1 MATQNFNKQID
12 AVRDT
17 IVGKI
22 PMLNSQVEQ
31 ITMALLYKFMDDMD
45 QESIDFG
52 GNATFFSGEYE
63 KYSWKKIML
72 NSKSAQERYNLY
84 TEALEK
90 FYINSSLPD
99 TFREVFKN
107 ANVPYKDPETLTN
120 FLKQINNNFD
130 YKDSERLGDAYEYL
144 LSLLGSQG
152 DLGQFRTPRHLI
164 DFIVDIVSPSKDDEI
179 LDPACGTAGFLISA
193 YKYILASNKDED
205 KKNNLTFEEQKNI
218 LKNITGYDI
227 EPSMVRIAE
236 MNLFLHGTSEPKI
249 YEYDTLT
256 MDDRWDDKFDVILA
270 NPPFMTPTGGIRPH
284 NKFDINASRS
294 EVLFVDYIVNH
305 MRSKGKAGIIIPD
318 TILFSNV
325 SSSYKSLRKIICEN
339 GLYAI
344 VSLPAGVF
352 KPYAKDVKTSILF
365 FDKSYKTDLIYYITV
380 NHDGYTLTDTRKPT
394 KKNDLSVATSALKK
408 IKYCIEERK
417 EFINDY
423 KINVDAID
431 KKLLENNDY
440 ILLANKY
447 SNFRR
452 ENTKY
457 DYKKLGIFI
466 EENKNKAK
474 DQIFP
479 VWSVSNK
486 IGFINTDEFHSEKV
500 ASSDIK
506 NYKVI
511 NKNYFAYNP
520 SRINV
525 GSIALNKTESIGC
538 VSPMYVSFKIIKPE
552 ELNEEYLLTLLKGD
566 EFKNIINNEAYGA
579 VRKQLR
585 FSDLKNIEIPVPSY
599 DEQLKFVNLIKH
611 KNNEI
616 ALLNEKI
623 ENINSE
629 INKII
634 DEVIM

>member
-52 GNATFFSGEYE
+52 GNATFFSGDYE
-63 KYSWKKIML
+63 KYSWKRIML
-72 NSKSAQERYNLY
+72 NSKRAQERYNLY

-90 FYINSSLPD
+90 FYINPSLPD

-120 FLKQINNNFD
+120 FLRQINNNFD
-130 YKDSERLGDAYEYL
+130 YKNSERLGDAYEYL

-193 YKYILASNKDED
+193 YKYILASNKDENE
-205 KKNNLTFEEQKNI
+205 KNNLTFEEQKNI

-236 MNLFLHGTSEPKI
+236 MNLFLHGASEPKI

-256 MDDRWDDKFDVILA
+256 MDDRWNDKFDVILA

-365 FDKSYKTDLIYYITV
+365 FDKSYKTNLIYYITV
-380 NHDGYTLTDTRKPT
+380 NHDVYTLTDTRKPT
-394 KKNDLSVATSALKK
+394 KKNELPVATSTLKK
-408 IKYCIEERK
+408 IKYCIEEKK
-417 EFINDY
+417 EFINDF
-423 KINVDAID
+423 KINVDTID
-431 KKLLENNDY
+431 KTLLENNDY

-447 SNFRR
+447 NNIRR

-474 DQIFP
+474 EQNFP

-486 IGFINTDEFHSEKV
+486 IGFVDTEELHSEKV

-552 ELNEEYLLTLLKGD
+552 ELNEEYLLTLLKSD

-599 DEQLKFVNLIKH
+599 DEQLKIANLIKH

-616 ALLNEKI
+616 ALLNKKI
-623 ENINSE
+623 ENVNSE

>member
-1 MATQNFNKQID
+1 
-12 AVRDT
+12 
-17 IVGKI
+17 
-22 PMLNSQVEQ
+22 
-31 ITMALLYKFMDDMD
+31 
-45 QESIDFG
+45 
-52 GNATFFSGEYE
+52 
-63 KYSWKKIML
+63 
-72 NSKSAQERYNLY
+72 
-84 TEALEK
+84 
-90 FYINSSLPD
+90 
-99 TFREVFKN
+99 
-107 ANVPYKDPETLTN
+107 
-120 FLKQINNNFD
+120 
-130 YKDSERLGDAYEYL
+130 
-144 LSLLGSQG
+144 
-152 DLGQFRTPRHLI
+152 
-164 DFIVDIVSPSKDDEI
+164 
-179 LDPACGTAGFLISA
+179 
-193 YKYILASNKDED
+193 
-205 KKNNLTFEEQKNI
+205 
-218 LKNITGYDI
+218 
-227 EPSMVRIAE
+227 MVRIAE
-236 MNLFLHGTSEPKI
+236 MNLFLHGASEPKI

-256 MDDRWDDKFDVILA
+256 MDDRWNDKFDVILA

-365 FDKSYKTDLIYYITV
+365 FDKSYKTNLIYYITV

-394 KKNDLSVATSALKK
+394 KKNDLPVATSTLKK
-408 IKYCIEERK
+408 IKYCIEEKK
-417 EFINDY
+417 EFINDF
-423 KINVDAID
+423 KINVDTID
-431 KKLLENNDY
+431 KTLLENNDY

-447 SNFRR
+447 NNIRR

-474 DQIFP
+474 EQNFP

-486 IGFINTDEFHSEKV
+486 IGFVDTEEFHSEKV

-552 ELNEEYLLTLLKGD
+552 ELNEEYLLTLLKSD

-599 DEQLKFVNLIKH
+599 DEQLKIANLIKH

-616 ALLNEKI
+616 ALLNKKI
-623 ENINSE
+623 ENVNSE

>member
-52 GNATFFSGEYE
+52 GNATFFSGDYE

-90 FYINSSLPD
+90 FYINPSLPD

-164 DFIVDIVSPSKDDEI
+164 DFIVNIVSPSKDDEI

-236 MNLFLHGTSEPKI
+236 MNLFLHGASEPKI

-256 MDDRWDDKFDVILA
+256 MDDRWNDKFDVILA

-365 FDKSYKTDLIYYITV
+365 FDKSYATDLIYYITV

-394 KKNDLSVATSALKK
+394 KKNDLPVATSILKK
-408 IKYCIEERK
+408 IKYCIEEKK
-417 EFINDY
+417 EFINDF
-423 KINVDAID
+423 KINVDTID

-447 SNFRR
+447 NNFRR

-486 IGFINTDEFHSEKV
+486 IGFINTEELHSEKV

-538 VSPMYVSFKIIKPE
+538 VSPMYVSFKIIKTE
-552 ELNEEYLLTLLKGD
+552 ELNEEYLLTLLKSD

-623 ENINSE
+623 ENVNSE

>member
-52 GNATFFSGEYE
+52 GNATFFSGDYE

-236 MNLFLHGTSEPKI
+236 MNLFLHGASEPKI

-256 MDDRWDDKFDVILA
+256 MDDRWNDKFDVILA

-394 KKNDLSVATSALKK
+394 KKNDLPVATSALKK

-423 KINVDAID
+423 KINVDTID

-447 SNFRR
+447 NNFRR

-552 ELNEEYLLTLLKGD
+552 ELNEEYLLTLLKSD

>member
-394 KKNDLSVATSALKK
+394 KKNDLSVATSALEK

-423 KINVDAID
+423 KINVDTID

>member
-52 GNATFFSGEYE
+52 GNATFFSGDYE
-63 KYSWKKIML
+63 KYSWKRIML

-120 FLKQINNNFD
+120 FLRQINNNFD
-130 YKDSERLGDAYEYL
+130 YKNSERLGDAYEYL

-179 LDPACGTAGFLISA
+179 LDPACGTAGFLIST
-193 YKYILASNKDED
+193 YKYILASNKDENE
-205 KKNNLTFEEQKNI
+205 KNNLTFEEQRNI

-236 MNLFLHGTSEPKI
+236 MNLFLHGASEPKI

-256 MDDRWDDKFDVILA
+256 MDDRWNDKFDVILA

-284 NKFDINASRS
+284 NKFNINASRS

-365 FDKSYKTDLIYYITV
+365 FDKSYKTSLIYYITV

-394 KKNDLSVATSALKK
+394 KKNDLPVATSTLKK
-408 IKYCIEERK
+408 IKYCIEEKK
-417 EFINDY
+417 EFINDF
-423 KINVDAID
+423 KINVDTID

-447 SNFRR
+447 NNIRR

-474 DQIFP
+474 EQNFP

-486 IGFINTDEFHSEKV
+486 IGFVDTEEFHSEKV

-552 ELNEEYLLTLLKGD
+552 ELNEEYLLTLLKSD

-599 DEQLKFVNLIKH
+599 DEQLKIANLIKH

-616 ALLNEKI
+616 TLLNKKI
-623 ENINSE
+623 ENVNSE

>member
-52 GNATFFSGEYE
+52 GNATFFSGDYE

-164 DFIVDIVSPSKDDEI
+164 DFIVNIVSPSKDDEI

-236 MNLFLHGTSEPKI
+236 MNLFLHGASEPKI

-256 MDDRWDDKFDVILA
+256 MDDRWNDKFDVILA

-365 FDKSYKTDLIYYITV
+365 FDKSYATDLIYYITV

-394 KKNDLSVATSALKK
+394 KKNDLPVATSILKK
-408 IKYCIEERK
+408 IKYCIEEKK
-417 EFINDY
+417 EFINDF
-423 KINVDAID
+423 KINVDTID

-447 SNFRR
+447 NNFRR

-486 IGFINTDEFHSEKV
+486 IGFINTEELHSEKV

-538 VSPMYVSFKIIKPE
+538 VSPMYVSFKIIKTE
-552 ELNEEYLLTLLKGD
+552 ELNEEYLLTLLKSD

-623 ENINSE
+623 ENVNSE

>member
-52 GNATFFSGEYE
+52 GNATFFSGDYE

-90 FYINSSLPD
+90 FYINPSLPD

-164 DFIVDIVSPSKDDEI
+164 DFIVNIVSPSKNDEI

-236 MNLFLHGTSEPKI
+236 MNLFLHGASEPKI

-256 MDDRWDDKFDVILA
+256 MDDRWNDKFDVILA

-339 GLYAI
+339 GLYAV

-365 FDKSYKTDLIYYITV
+365 FDKSYATDLIYYITV

-394 KKNDLSVATSALKK
+394 KKNDLPVATSTLKK
-408 IKYCIEERK
+408 IKYCIEEK
-417 EFINDY
+417 EEFINDF
-423 KINVDAID
+423 KINVDTID

-447 SNFRR
+447 NNFRR

-486 IGFINTDEFHSEKV
+486 IGFINTEELHSEKV

-538 VSPMYVSFKIIKPE
+538 VSPMYVSFKIIKTE
-552 ELNEEYLLTLLKGD
+552 DLNEEYLLTLLKSD

-623 ENINSE
+623 ENVNSE

>member
-1 MATQNFNKQID
+1 MATQNINKQID

-22 PMLNSQVEQ
+22 PMLNTQVEQ

-52 GNATFFSGEYE
+52 GNPTFFTGKYE
-63 KYSWKKIML
+63 KYSWKRIL
-72 NSKSAQERYNLY
+72 SNSKSAQERYNLY

-90 FYINSSLPD
+90 FYIHPTLPE
-99 TFREVFKN
+99 TFREIFKN
-107 ANVPYKDPETLTN
+107 ANVPYKDAETLTN
-120 FLKQINNNFD
+120 FLKQINSSFD
-130 YKDSERLGDAYEYL
+130 YSDSERLGDSYEYL

-164 DFIVDIVSPSKDDEI
+164 DFIVEIVSPSKDDEI

-193 YKYILASNKDED
+193 YRYILNQNIDENN
-205 KKNNLTFEEQKNI
+205 KNNLTFDEQKNI

-236 MNLFLHGTSEPKI
+236 MNLFLHGASEPKI

-256 MDDRWDDKFDVILA
+256 MDDKWGEKFDVILA
-270 NPPFMTPTGGIRPH
+270 NPPFMTPTGGIKPH

-294 EVLFVDYIVNH
+294 EVLFVDYIVGH
-305 MRSKGKAGIIIPD
+305 LRSKGKAGIIIPD
-318 TILFSNV
+318 TILFSNS
-325 SSSYKSLRKIICEN
+325 SSSYKNLRKIMCEN

-344 VSLPAGVF
+344 LSLPAGIF

-365 FDKSYKTDLIYYITV
+365 FNKSYKNNSIYYVAI
-380 NHDGYTLTDTRKPT
+380 NYDGFTLTDTRKPT
-394 KKNDLSVATSALKK
+394 KKNDLPAAKEVLSK
-408 IKYCIEERK
+408 IKFSIENTTSFENTSK
-417 EFINDY
+417 LKVGIINKSLLPEYDY
-423 KINVDAID
+423 V
-431 KKLLENNDY
+431 
-440 ILLANKY
+440 LLANKY
-447 SNFRR
+447 NNTKR

-457 DYKKLGIFI
+457 KYKKLGTFI
-466 EENKNKAK
+466 EENKEKVKSN
-474 DQIFP
+474 QFP

-486 IGFINTDEFHSEKV
+486 IGFVNTEEYHSEQV

-511 NKNYFAYNP
+511 HSDYFAFNP

-525 GSIALNKTESIGC
+525 GSIALNKTDVTGC
-538 VSPMYVSFKIIKPE
+538 VSPMYVSFKINKPE
-552 ELNEEYLLTLLKGD
+552 ELNQDYLLLLLKSE

-585 FSDLKNIEIPVPSY
+585 YNDLANIEIPIPDYNEQINIVKNINDKY
-599 DEQLKFVNLIKH
+599 IEIEQLNS
-611 KNNEI
+611 
-616 ALLNEKI
+616 KI
-623 ENINSE
+623 DKINKDINSL
-629 INKII
+629 IN
-634 DEVIM
+634 DVIM

>member
-52 GNATFFSGEYE
+52 GNATFFSGDYE
-63 KYSWKKIML
+63 KYSWKRIML
-72 NSKSAQERYNLY
+72 NSKRAQERYNLY

-90 FYINSSLPD
+90 FYINPSLPD

-120 FLKQINNNFD
+120 FLRQINNNFD
-130 YKDSERLGDAYEYL
+130 YKNSERLGDAYEYL

-193 YKYILASNKDED
+193 YKYILASNKDENE
-205 KKNNLTFEEQKNI
+205 KNNLTFEEQKNI

-236 MNLFLHGTSEPKI
+236 MNLFLHGASEPKI

-256 MDDRWDDKFDVILA
+256 MDDRWNDKFDVILA

-365 FDKSYKTDLIYYITV
+365 FDKSYKTNLIYYITV

-394 KKNDLSVATSALKK
+394 KKNDIPVATSTLKK
-408 IKYCIEERK
+408 IKYCIEEKK
-417 EFINDY
+417 EFINDF
-423 KINVDAID
+423 KINVDTID
-431 KKLLENNDY
+431 KTLLENNDY

-447 SNFRR
+447 NNIRR

-474 DQIFP
+474 EQNFP

-486 IGFINTDEFHSEKV
+486 IGFVDTEELHSEKV

-552 ELNEEYLLTLLKGD
+552 ELNEEYLLTLLKSD

-599 DEQLKFVNLIKH
+599 DEQLKIANLIKH

-616 ALLNEKI
+616 ALLNKKI
-623 ENINSE
+623 ENVNSE

>member
-52 GNATFFSGEYE
+52 GNATFFSGDYE
-63 KYSWKKIML
+63 KYSWKRIML
-72 NSKSAQERYNLY
+72 NSKRAQERYNLY

-90 FYINSSLPD
+90 IYINPSLPD

-120 FLKQINNNFD
+120 FLRQINNNFD
-130 YKDSERLGDAYEYL
+130 YKNSERLGDAYEYL

-193 YKYILASNKDED
+193 YKYILASNKDENE
-205 KKNNLTFEEQKNI
+205 KNNLTFEEQKNI

-236 MNLFLHGTSEPKI
+236 MNLFLHGASEPKI

-256 MDDRWDDKFDVILA
+256 MDDRWNDKFDVILA

-365 FDKSYKTDLIYYITV
+365 FDKSYKTNLIYYITV

-394 KKNDLSVATSALKK
+394 KKNDLPVATSTLKK
-408 IKYCIEERK
+408 IKYCIEEKK
-417 EFINDY
+417 EFINDF
-423 KINVDAID
+423 KINVDTID
-431 KKLLENNDY
+431 KTLLENNDY

-447 SNFRR
+447 NNIRR

-474 DQIFP
+474 EQNFP

-486 IGFINTDEFHSEKV
+486 IGFVDTEELHSEKV

-552 ELNEEYLLTLLKGD
+552 ELNEEYLLTLLKSD

-599 DEQLKFVNLIKH
+599 DEQLKIANLIKH

-616 ALLNEKI
+616 ALLNKKI
-623 ENINSE
+623 ENVNSE

>member
-52 GNATFFSGEYE
+52 GNATFFSGDYE
-63 KYSWKKIML
+63 KYSWKRIML
-72 NSKSAQERYNLY
+72 NSKRAQERYNLY

-90 FYINSSLPD
+90 FYINPSLPD

-120 FLKQINNNFD
+120 FLRQINNNFD
-130 YKDSERLGDAYEYL
+130 YKNSERLGDAYEYL

-193 YKYILASNKDED
+193 YKYILASNKDENE
-205 KKNNLTFEEQKNI
+205 KNNLTFEEQKNI

-236 MNLFLHGTSEPKI
+236 MNLFLHGASEPKI

-256 MDDRWDDKFDVILA
+256 MDDRWNDKFDVILA

-365 FDKSYKTDLIYYITV
+365 FDKSYKTNLIYYITV

-394 KKNDLSVATSALKK
+394 KKNDLPVATSTLKK
-408 IKYCIEERK
+408 IKYCIEEKK
-417 EFINDY
+417 EFINDF
-423 KINVDAID
+423 KINVDTID
-431 KKLLENNDY
+431 KTLLENNDY

-447 SNFRR
+447 NNIRR

-474 DQIFP
+474 EQNFP

-486 IGFINTDEFHSEKV
+486 IGFVDTEELHSEKV

-552 ELNEEYLLTLLKGD
+552 ELNEEYLLTLLKSD

-599 DEQLKFVNLIKH
+599 DEQLKIANLIKH

-616 ALLNEKI
+616 ALLNKKI
-623 ENINSE
+623 ENVNSE

>member
-52 GNATFFSGEYE
+52 GNATFFSGDYE

-164 DFIVDIVSPSKDDEI
+164 DFIVNIVSPSKDDEI

-236 MNLFLHGTSEPKI
+236 MNLFLHGASEPKI

-256 MDDRWDDKFDVILA
+256 MDDRWNDKFDVILA

-365 FDKSYKTDLIYYITV
+365 FDKSYATDLIYYITV

-394 KKNDLSVATSALKK
+394 KKNDLPVATSILKK
-408 IKYCIEERK
+408 IKYCIEEK
-417 EFINDY
+417 EEFINDF
-423 KINVDAID
+423 KINVDTID

-447 SNFRR
+447 NNFRR

-486 IGFINTDEFHSEKV
+486 IGFINTEELHSEKV

-511 NKNYFAYNP
+511 NKIYFAYNP

-538 VSPMYVSFKIIKPE
+538 VSPMYVSFKIIKTE
-552 ELNEEYLLTLLKGD
+552 ELNEEYLLTLLKSD

-623 ENINSE
+623 ENVNSE

>member
-52 GNATFFSGEYE
+52 GNATFFSGDYE

-164 DFIVDIVSPSKDDEI
+164 DFIVNIVSPSKDDEI

-236 MNLFLHGTSEPKI
+236 MNLFLHGASEPKI

-256 MDDRWDDKFDVILA
+256 MDDRWNDKFDVILA

-365 FDKSYKTDLIYYITV
+365 FDKSYATDLIYYITV

-394 KKNDLSVATSALKK
+394 KKNDLPVATSTLKK
-408 IKYCIEERK
+408 IKYCIEEK
-417 EFINDY
+417 EEFINDF
-423 KINVDAID
+423 KINVDTID

-447 SNFRR
+447 NNFRR

-486 IGFINTDEFHSEKV
+486 IGFINTEELHSEKV

-538 VSPMYVSFKIIKPE
+538 VSPMYVSFKIIKTE
-552 ELNEEYLLTLLKGD
+552 ELNEEYLLTLLKSD

-599 DEQLKFVNLIKH
+599 DEQLKFVSLIKH

-623 ENINSE
+623 ENVNSE

>member
-52 GNATFFSGEYE
+52 GNATFFSGDYE

-90 FYINSSLPD
+90 FYINPSLPD

-164 DFIVDIVSPSKDDEI
+164 DFIVNIVSPSKNDEI

-236 MNLFLHGTSEPKI
+236 MNLFLHGASEPKI

-256 MDDRWDDKFDVILA
+256 MDDRWNDKFDVILA

-339 GLYAI
+339 GLYAV

-365 FDKSYKTDLIYYITV
+365 FDKSYATDLIYYITV
-380 NHDGYTLTDTRKPT
+380 NHDGYTLTDTRKTT
-394 KKNDLSVATSALKK
+394 KKNDLPVATSTLKK
-408 IKYCIEERK
+408 IKYCIEEK
-417 EFINDY
+417 EEFINDF
-423 KINVDAID
+423 KINVDTID

-447 SNFRR
+447 NNFRR

-486 IGFINTDEFHSEKV
+486 IGFINTEELHSEKV

-525 GSIALNKTESIGC
+525 GSIALNQTESIGC
-538 VSPMYVSFKIIKPE
+538 VSPMYVSFKIIKTE
-552 ELNEEYLLTLLKGD
+552 DLNEEYLLTLLKSD

-623 ENINSE
+623 ENVNSE